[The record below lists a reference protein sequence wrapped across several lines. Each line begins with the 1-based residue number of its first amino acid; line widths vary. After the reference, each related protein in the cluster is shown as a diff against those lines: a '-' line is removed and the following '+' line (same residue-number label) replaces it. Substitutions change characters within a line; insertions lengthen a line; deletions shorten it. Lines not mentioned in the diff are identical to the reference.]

1 MKKKPHKGKGKKTLT
16 AVGAVV
22 AAGLAPGIISAT
34 PILAPADASAAD
46 AVAIDGMTY
55 GFDELYAMQQ
65 PTDERRKK
73 DPQVATRYGVPPSTV
88 RPKQPA
94 THYGVPRPKKPVVPA
109 PAPTPA
115 PAHVPA
121 PTPAP
126 ARVGPTLNK
135 IQLRLVTFCADLID
149 ADYNGI
155 FITLDSDL
163 TRELGMTEDELKEL
177 QAEIEERYGVEV
189 SYHRF
194 YLKDQLNTLRLISE
208 HIYKLKHVWD

>member
-1 MKKKPHKGKGKKTLT
+1 MKKKQHKGKGKKALT

-34 PILAPADASAAD
+34 PVQAPTGASAAD

-55 GFDELYAMQQ
+55 DFDELYAMQQ
-65 PTDERRKK
+65 TSNTRGQGK
-73 DPQVATRYGVPPSTV
+73 PQVATRYGVRPSTMP
-88 RPKQPA
+88 PKQPA
-94 THYGVPRPKKPVVPA
+94 THYGGPRPKKPAAPAPVPA
-109 PAPTPA
+109 PAPAPA
-115 PAHVPA
+115 PAPV
-121 PTPAP
+121 
-126 ARVGPTLNK
+126 RVRMGPTLEK